1 MRQPPEPVGRIPVRH
16 VGGVAVAMAAALV
29 AGCAT
34 TPAADD
40 PVQVKLNDIDARV
53 ARIER
58 IISNQ
63 SLVELAQHL
72 DAVQADVR
80 QLRGRVEELEYKQEG
95 MRKQQRDLYSDLD
108 KRIAALGGGSSRA
121 AAGGGSPA
129 GGTGAPGAGAGSGAV
144 AAAGAAGAASTDT
157 GAGAGTSEE
166 QTVYAQ
172 SFDALKAGSYSTAIT
187 GFKAFLSSYPASP
200 LAENAQYWLGEAY
213 YVTRDFEG
221 ATGAFRGVL
230 QKYPDSRKAPDAM
243 LKLGYTQLEQKK
255 VAEGRATLSQV
266 IQKYPGTDA
275 ARLATDKLQHAPP
288 K

>member
-1 MRQPPEPVGRIPVRH
+1 MRQPNAEPVGRFPLPQA
-16 VGGVAVAMAAALV
+16 GGIAIAAAVALL

-40 PVQVKLNDIDARV
+40 PVQVKLNDVDARLT
-53 ARIER
+53 RIER

-108 KRIAALGGGSSRA
+108 KRIAALGGGSSGVA
-121 AAGGGSPA
+121 PGGGSPTGAA
-129 GGTGAPGAGAGSGAV
+129 GGPGAGPAGAT
-144 AAAGAAGAASTDT
+144 AAAPTDAGT
-157 GAGAGTSEE
+157 GGGTSEE

-187 GFKAFLSSYPASP
+187 GFKAFLTSYPASP
-200 LAENAQYWLGEAY
+200 LADNAQYWLGEAY
-213 YVTRDFEG
+213 YVTRDFDG
-221 ATGAFRGVL
+221 ATAAFRGVL

-266 IQKYPGTDA
+266 VQKYPGTAA
-275 ARLATDKLQHAPP
+275 ARLATDKLQHAPA

>member
-1 MRQPPEPVGRIPVRH
+1 MRQPNAEPVGRFPLPQA
-16 VGGVAVAMAAALV
+16 GGIAIAAAVALL

-40 PVQVKLNDIDARV
+40 PVQVKLNDVDARLT
-53 ARIER
+53 RIER

-95 MRKQQRDLYSDLD
+95 LRKQQRDLYSDLD
-108 KRIAALGGGSSRA
+108 KRIAALGGGSSGVA
-121 AAGGGSPA
+121 PGGGSPTGAA
-129 GGTGAPGAGAGSGAV
+129 GGPGAGPAGAT
-144 AAAGAAGAASTDT
+144 AAAPTDAGT
-157 GAGAGTSEE
+157 GGGTSEE

-187 GFKAFLSSYPASP
+187 GFKAFLTSYPASP
-200 LAENAQYWLGEAY
+200 LADNAQYWPGEAY
-213 YVTRDFEG
+213 YVTRDFDG
-221 ATGAFRGVL
+221 ATAAFRGVL

-266 IQKYPGTDA
+266 VQKYPGTAA
-275 ARLATDKLQHAPP
+275 ARLATDKLQHAPA